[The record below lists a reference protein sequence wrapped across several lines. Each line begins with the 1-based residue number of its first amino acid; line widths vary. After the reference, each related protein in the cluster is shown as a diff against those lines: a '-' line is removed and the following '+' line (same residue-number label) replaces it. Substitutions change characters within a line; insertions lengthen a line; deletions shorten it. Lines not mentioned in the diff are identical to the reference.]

1 MSKLIH
7 IFKPGTHQ
15 PMEGEPISFTLKD
28 FEATVRAYNMD
39 LHEAPLVVGH
49 PKHNNPAYGWVKQ
62 MIATPEGL
70 FIEPHQVDEAFA
82 ELVRSARFKKI
93 SPSFYEPDEPSN
105 PVPGVYYLRHVGF
118 LGAMPPAV
126 KGLKAIEFADGGQ
139 GIVCF
144 NENLNEDTNMADAA
158 NPTDKKGLLARL
170 VAFLTKELGEEKA
183 AEIITEEGAAAI
195 QDAGADEILPEVA
208 AQLVAVSEENQRLK
222 AENEELLEQA
232 EELEI
237 DGESADFAEVI
248 RRKVKPSHRAA
259 VRAMLKAA
267 SKKRGTSKL
276 EFSEGGKNKPLTP
289 ALQAFIRSLPDVV
302 DFSEV
307 ARKSSAPKK
316 HLC

>member
-1 MSKLIH
+1 
-7 IFKPGTHQ
+7 
-15 PMEGEPISFTLKD
+15 
-28 FEATVRAYNMD
+28 
-39 LHEAPLVVGH
+39 
-49 PKHNNPAYGWVKQ
+49 
-62 MIATPEGL
+62 
-70 FIEPHQVDEAFA
+70 
-82 ELVRSARFKKI
+82 
-93 SPSFYEPDEPSN
+93 
-105 PVPGVYYLRHVGF
+105 
-118 LGAMPPAV
+118 MPPAV

-307 ARKSSAPKK
+307 ARKSSAPKNTSVNPLLADAERRASRNK
-316 HLC
+316 